1 MQKNNNIAT
10 EDQTFSRMH
19 YLMGTFVQIEASG
32 EGKGQVV
39 RAIEEAFSEMKRIE
53 RLLSKYSE
61 ESSTFRINQ
70 SADLSPIE
78 VSLEVFKIIE
88 ESVKYSNLTGGAF
101 DITVS
106 PLMDLWG
113 LSQERGSIPSNEEIR
128 QATSKVGYT
137 NIVLNPQYKTI
148 FFKQRDM
155 KLDFGAVGKG
165 YAIDM
170 AIDVLKRNNIKKALI
185 NTGGNIFCLADDY
198 SRVGVKN
205 PLRPEDII
213 ASVAL
218 KNNAIST
225 SANYERFFS
234 INGKRYGHL
243 ISPKT
248 GYPIGNSILSVSI
261 ISPSAQIAD
270 ILSTAVFILG
280 QHKGMELIEG
290 MNDVEGILIT
300 KTGEILRFT
309 QDEGSEKR
317 I

>member
-1 MQKNNNIAT
+1 
-10 EDQTFSRMH
+10 
-19 YLMGTFVQIEASG
+19 MGTFVQIEASG
-32 EGKGQVV
+32 GRKGQIVK
-39 RAIEEAFSEMKRIE
+39 AIEAAFAEMKRIE

-61 ESSTFRINQ
+61 ESFTCRINQ
-70 SADLSPIE
+70 FADSSPIE
-78 VSLEVFKIIE
+78 VSPEGFEVIE
-88 ESVKYSNLTGGAF
+88 ESIKYSNLTGGNF

-106 PLMDLWG
+106 PLMELWG
-113 LSQERGSIPSNEEIR
+113 LSQERGAVPSNEEIR
-128 QATSKVGYT
+128 QAVLKVGYT
-137 NIVLNPQYKTI
+137 NIVLNPQHKTI
-148 FFKQRDM
+148 FFKQRNM
-155 KLDFGAVGKG
+155 KLDFGAIGKG

-185 NTGGNIFCLADDY
+185 NAGGNIFCLADDY

-213 ASVAL
+213 ATAVL

-234 INGKRYGHL
+234 ISGKRYGHL

-248 GYPIGNSILSVSI
+248 GYPIANSILSVSI
-261 ISPSAQIAD
+261 ISPSAKIAD

-290 MNDVEGILIT
+290 MNDLEGIIIT
-300 KTGEILRFT
+300 KAGRRPKIYTSSGLRQFGT
-309 QDEGSEKR
+309 HL